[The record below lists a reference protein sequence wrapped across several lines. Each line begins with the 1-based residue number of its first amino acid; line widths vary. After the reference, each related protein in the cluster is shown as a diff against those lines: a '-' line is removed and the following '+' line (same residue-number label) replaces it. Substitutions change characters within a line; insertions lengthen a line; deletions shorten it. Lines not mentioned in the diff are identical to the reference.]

1 MANNIKIAVT
11 GDFCPIYENGDLIM
25 NDLYDKAFG
34 NLIDNIKDKDLHITN
49 LECPLTNSEAPILK
63 LGPSLKADP
72 TLIKGL
78 KHTLVDIA
86 CLANNHISDYGDQGV
101 IDSIE
106 LCHSNGI
113 KTVGGGKN
121 IKDASTTLFVSV
133 KGKSI
138 AIINVA
144 EHEFT
149 IASEERAGANPLDI
163 IQNFHAIKDARSK
176 ADIVILIIHGGNEY
190 YQLPSPRVVEMYRF
204 LAEAGADVVIG
215 HHPHVYSGYELYKGV
230 PIFYSIGNFFFGWDV
245 IRPDNEYIGLLLLL
259 DFDEKGSLTFEIKPF
274 YQSKPGIGFKVMEGE
289 EKQKILD
296 HVAQLS
302 SIISDKK
309 KLEKEWQN
317 FLNAKQVQ
325 YYNNMY
331 GLNKITRRLV
341 KVPVFKQFILSK
353 RRNLMLLNM
362 IDCEAHRDVTIELL
376 KNQIKS

>member
-34 NLIDNIKDKDLHITN
+34 NLIENIKDKDLHITN
-49 LECPLTNSEAPILK
+49 LECPLTDSEAPILK
-63 LGPSLKADP
+63 HGPLLKADP
-72 TLIKGL
+72 VLIKGL
-78 KHTLVDIA
+78 KHALVDIA
-86 CLANNHISDYGDQGV
+86 CLANNHISDYGDKGV

-106 LCHSNGI
+106 LCHRNGI

-121 IKDASTTLFVSV
+121 IKEASTTLFISV

-149 IASEERAGANPLDI
+149 IASEERAGANPLDL

-215 HHPHVYSGYELYKGV
+215 HHPHVYSGYELHKGV

-259 DFDEKGSLTFEIKPF
+259 DFDEKGSLTFELKPF

-296 HVAQLS
+296 HVAHLS
-302 SIISDKK
+302 AIIADKK
-309 KLEKEWQN
+309 KLEKEWQL
-317 FLNAKQVQ
+317 FLNSKQVQ
-325 YYNNMY
+325 YFNNMY
-331 GLNKITRRLV
+331 GLNKITRRLI
-341 KVPVFKQFILSK
+341 KMPVFKQFMLSK
-353 RRNLMLLNM
+353 RKNLMLLNM